1 MAADWDRGFALEGAF
16 NFRDFGGYPTVDGRS
31 VRRGVLYR
39 SGALSG
45 ITDAD
50 KLALAGLELLQFF
63 DLRTTAEREKAKF
76 TLPETW
82 KAAYRSRDYT
92 MSLGSFRMDSP
103 DDPDPDEMRVM
114 IDEAYGILPFEQAPS
129 YRELLLSIAKGE
141 LPVLVACSAGKDRTG
156 IFAAVLLD
164 LLGVDRATIVED
176 YCASN
181 ASADAL
187 WQKFQFLFPSQH
199 PRRREAWAPMINC
212 EPRFIQ
218 ATFAALEKAHGS
230 VKGFC
235 REIMAVGDDEISAIR
250 RHLLTDAR

>member
-1 MAADWDRGFALEGAF
+1 MAEGWTRSVALEGAF
-16 NFRDFGGYPTVDGRS
+16 NFRDFGGYPTVDGRA
-31 VRRGVLYR
+31 VRRGVLFR

-45 ITDAD
+45 LTDAD
-50 KLALAGLELLQFF
+50 KRMLATLELSQFF
-63 DLRTTAEREKAKF
+63 DLRTTAERERAEF
-76 TLPETW
+76 TLPDTW
-82 KAAYRSRDYT
+82 KTTYRSRDYV
-92 MSLGSFRMDSP
+92 MSLGNFRMDTP

-129 YRELLLSIAKGE
+129 YRELLLSIAEGE

-164 LLGVDRATIVED
+164 LLGVDRAMVVED

-187 WQKFQFLFPSQH
+187 WEKFQFLFPTQH

-218 ATFAALEKAHGS
+218 ATFNALEKAHGS

-235 REIMAVGDDEISAIR
+235 RDVMAVGDDEISAIR
-250 RHLLTDAR
+250 RHLLTDAG